1 MKKFYAFIAVL
12 LILTAAA
19 SADVSVKKLADG
31 QVEVTF
37 FYGNPR
43 ASEVTIAG
51 DFTDWQNGALPMT
64 KTDKGWTFVKT
75 VPAGTVMKYKFISD
89 GNWTADI
96 KAPDTVDD
104 GFGGKNGLVDVD
116 ALAAA
121 AAPAADTADASPAK
135 KANIKFMTWTV
146 AGTQA
151 KFRTQGAY
159 DSAKKGMD
167 FDNATL
173 GLKSYNKLTGNILP
187 DMPFYV
193 EIALAETEL
202 ENGYAG
208 NTKLL
213 YLAQKDNF
221 GNDTVSIEEGLKNAF
236 TGLFTN
242 PVSYLGKASDNT
254 DSDDAGPGTN
264 PYLGHLKFG
273 IDSPYVNWYTG
284 FNYAKPDVRQAV
296 IWKTVDGN
304 WDAGYQHVGGFNS
317 FSLGSKLQ
325 HIFGEDITLDAGF
338 APNKSADRKGK
349 KYGYWGWAGVK
360 YEDLAVDFQTN
371 GMYDGEYIF
380 YKPVEHDFIIGAKD
394 KFGGL
399 SVAAQ
404 GLVST
409 HQMSSAQINANGASS
424 QADYFGYS
432 TDVFYRTNTFDGI
445 QNIAAEAKAGY
456 EDPDKFFGVT
466 ADYRMRGAQASML
479 FLRENHDDGTFD
491 LSKTLGE
498 LNSQNIGLSG
508 YITPVEPLTL
518 SLDATAEMPL
528 EKLNSD
534 SDLVSGYTS
543 DSAWTGWYEKRCG
556 KDMMPLF
563 GIDGGAEFTAT
574 PKASYKLSENMSIS
588 AYGKVYYSAY
598 DWEDGVDDADAN
610 KYAASDSAFLFKR
623 AGATF
628 TVKDVNSVV
637 KGIDV
642 YYGLDNSN
650 SIRLFNTLVGDI
662 KLPSDI
668 TASAAIGIKTVKST
682 DAAED
687 YNEDA
692 NNPFAF
698 AIGVSKKLSKLQKP
712 TVYTQF
718 VFNMDPYKNFGDGQ
732 DNLALT
738 DANVSAR
745 WDKGAEVGDKDAVD
759 WYDGYAALRLG
770 IRWDF

>member
-1 MKKFYAFIAVL
+1 MKKCYAFIAVL

-19 SADVSVKKLADG
+19 FADVSVKKLADG

-43 ASEVTIAG
+43 ASEVVVAG

-64 KTDKGWTFVKT
+64 KSDRGWTLVKT

-89 GNWTADI
+89 GNWTSDI

-121 AAPAADTADASPAK
+121 SAPAGTAADASPSK
-135 KANIKFMTWTV
+135 KADIKFMTWTV

-151 KFRTQGAY
+151 KFRTQGVV
-159 DSAKKGMD
+159 DKSKKGMD
-167 FDNATL
+167 FDSATI
-173 GLKSYNKLTGNILP
+173 GVKSYNKLTGNLLP

-202 ENGYAG
+202 DDAYSSN
-208 NTKLL
+208 NPI
-213 YLAQKDNF
+213 YLAQKSASGANV
-221 GNDTVSIEEGLKNAF
+221 DTVNIEDGIKQFF
-236 TGLFTN
+236 TGILTN
-242 PVSYLGKASDNT
+242 PVAYLGRTDDN
-254 DSDDAGPGTN
+254 SDDDDGPGSN

-273 IDSPYVNWYTG
+273 INSPWVNWYNG

-304 WDAGYQHVGGFNS
+304 WDAGYQHIGGFNS
-317 FSLGSKLQ
+317 FSLGSKIQ
-325 HIFGEDITLDAGF
+325 HIFGEDVTLDAGF
-338 APNKSADRKGK
+338 APNKTGDRKGT

-360 YEDLAVDFQTN
+360 YEDLAVDFQSN
-371 GMYDGEYIF
+371 GMYNGNYLFDD
-380 YKPVEHDFIIGAKD
+380 PVEHDFIIGAKD

-404 GLVST
+404 ALIAT
-409 HQMSSAQINANGASS
+409 HQMSSAQITANGASS

-445 QNIAAEAKAGY
+445 QNIAAEAKIGY
-456 EDPDKFFGVT
+456 DGPSKLFGIT

-498 LNSQNIGLSG
+498 LNSQNVGLTG
-508 YITPVEPLTL
+508 YITPVEPLTI
-518 SLDATAEMPL
+518 SLAATAEMPL
-528 EKLNSD
+528 EKLSMDNT
-534 SDLVSGYTS
+534 LVQGYVS
-543 DSAWTGWYEKRCG
+543 DSAWTGWYKTRCG
-556 KDMMPLF
+556 SDMMPLF
-563 GIDGGAEFTAT
+563 GVTGGAEYVAT
-574 PKASYKLSENMSIS
+574 PTVSYKLSDNMSLS
-588 AYGKVYYSAY
+588 AYGTVKYNAYQCDSDSLYSN
-598 DWEDGVDDADAN
+598 E
-610 KYAASDSAFLFKR
+610 YAASDSSFLFKR

-628 TVKDVNSVV
+628 SVKDVNSVIN
-637 KGIDV
+637 GIAV

-650 SIRLFNTLVGDI
+650 SVRLFNTLVGSV
-662 KLPSDI
+662 KLPGSI
-668 TASAAIGIKTVKST
+668 TATAAVGVKTVKNT
-682 DAAED
+682 DAAANYD
-687 YNEDA
+687 KNI

-698 AIGVSKKLSKLQKP
+698 ALGAAKKLSRIQKP
-712 TVYTQF
+712 VVYAQF
-718 VFNMDPYKNFGDGQ
+718 VYNMDPYKNFGDGQ
-732 DNLALT
+732 DNLALE

-745 WDKGAEVGDKDAVD
+745 WDKAATVGDKDAVD
-759 WYDGYAALRLG
+759 WYDGYAAVRVG